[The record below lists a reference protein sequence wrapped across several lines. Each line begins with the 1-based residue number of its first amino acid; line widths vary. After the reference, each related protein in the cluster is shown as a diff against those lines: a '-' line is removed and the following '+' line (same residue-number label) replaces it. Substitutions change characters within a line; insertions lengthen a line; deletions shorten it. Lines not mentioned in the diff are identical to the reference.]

1 MLQRNNTIGVV
12 CLCTFLCGLGA
23 VSLLHSDPI
32 FVPTED
38 QSACEGNWLIFS
50 VFADALFPE
59 DELEFEMEGA
69 PEGTLL
75 ENWGKCG

>member
-1 MLQRNNTIGVV
+1 MLKRDNPIHML
-12 CLCTFLCGLGA
+12 CLCAFLCGLG
-23 VSLLHSDPI
+23 VVPLLHSDPI
-32 FVPTED
+32 FVPTEN
-38 QSACEGNWLIFS
+38 QSACEGSWLIFS

-69 PEGTLL
+69 PQGAIL